1 MDYSIRFIGHV
12 IETRKPTK
20 DWPDMIEYQV
30 VFRADEEKA
39 VRDFLTLKGNE
50 IKLYQGIFTQID
62 LPGQEKSDMEFGNGK
77 FVPMHMFTHV
87 SFSVRR
93 LAGEMPDENDK
104 GAFVQ

>member
-20 DWPDMIEYQV
+20 DWPDKIEYQV

-62 LPGQEKSDMEFGNGK
+62 LPGRKRATRNLATES
-77 FVPMHMFTHV
+77 
-87 SFSVRR
+87 SFQCTCSRTYPFQF
-93 LAGEMPDENDK
+93 AD
-104 GAFVQ
+104 